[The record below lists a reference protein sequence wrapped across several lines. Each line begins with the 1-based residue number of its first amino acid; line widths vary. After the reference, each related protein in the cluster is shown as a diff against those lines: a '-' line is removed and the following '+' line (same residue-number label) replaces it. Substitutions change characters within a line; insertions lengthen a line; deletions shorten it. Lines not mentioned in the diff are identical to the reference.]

1 VVYLKEAILKKL
13 EKARSQD
20 LVDPEVVPLLDAIN
34 SIPDAV
40 TTSSCS
46 GRFQLIQVPELG
58 DKLGSTILGKWHRKV
73 SYEEVSDALS
83 TWDGSGQV
91 HLLVQPLLVHV
102 RCRDV
107 STAAMMRNLAQ
118 EGGLKFSTIRSL
130 KMGNDGRVAEWGA
143 VVEMM
148 GTERMGVPLH
158 CIKVELLI
166 DVLPG
171 LIDHGNSLME
181 RTRLNIDRMVGLI
194 SGLPTLDSTV
204 HK

>member
-1 VVYLKEAILKKL
+1 MVCLKEATIEKL
-13 EKARSQD
+13 SRARSEG

-34 SIPDAV
+34 RLPGAV

-46 GRFQLIQVPELG
+46 GRFQLIQVPDLG
-58 DKLGSTILGKWHRKV
+58 DKQGSNILGKWHRKV
-73 SYEEVSDALS
+73 TSGEVIEAYS

-107 STAAMMRNLAQ
+107 ATTAMIRNLAQ
-118 EGGLKFSTIRSL
+118 EGGLKFSTVRSL
-130 KMGNDGRVAEWGA
+130 KLGNDGQVVEWGA

-148 GTERMGVPLH
+148 GTERMEVPIH
-158 CIKVELLI
+158 CIDGEVVAKI
-166 DVLPG
+166 LPA
-171 LIDHGNSLME
+171 LIDHGNGLMD
-181 RTRLNIDRMVGLI
+181 RTRSNIDRMVRLF
-194 SGLPTLDSTV
+194 SELFPVNSTV